1 MRKSLLDGSD
11 AAGVLTVD
19 DIADFLRKLEL
30 LLGYNFAVLDDIYCD
45 IMVDERQNIRSF
57 PAHRQ
62 ECFHIP

>member
-45 IMVDERQNIRSF
+45 IMVDERQNI
-57 PAHRQ
+57 Q
-62 ECFHIP
+62 V